1 MITSNIFSGI
11 RACKVLYYTKF
22 FQSMRRQRLADA
34 TSEFVG
40 KRHSL
45 TLRQTPRWAQSL
57 IVLFLFFGG
66 SALAAS
72 FIIEIEEVITV
83 SGSLRPAGGSRSLL
97 APVTAT
103 VDRVN
108 VEEGDF
114 VNEGDVLAV
123 YDTRDAAIRKV
134 NILAQI
140 DLSSKSLKQN
150 LDLKETELQALK
162 RNLEFTKDI
171 YDRYEDLNEA
181 GATSELTLLSQSKQ
195 IEDITS
201 QILRLNQQKSALQ
214 LQFDQRIKGFKTEL
228 SQIQL
233 LLENSELVAPVNGTI
248 FELSVSPKQVVT
260 LGSPILEII
269 PNNVA
274 KANVFV
280 SNRDIGFV
288 TLGQDSQVRVDAYPF
303 TKFGDIDGKVTSIGA
318 DALEPDSTNSSYRF
332 PVTITLL
339 NKTLIHQ
346 GRQLPLKPGMS
357 VQANLKLREKK
368 VISLLTDLFTR
379 NIDGL
384 KSLRD

>member
-1 MITSNIFSGI
+1 
-11 RACKVLYYTKF
+11 
-22 FQSMRRQRLADA
+22 MRRQRLADA